1 MSLICLLVYPWSS
14 KLSKPFK
21 VCDVGAGNGHVM
33 LDLVKEFESSPIQT
47 IVQDLPPTLELS
59 KDFWGK
65 NYPKAVNDR
74 RVEFVPINFFEE
86 EPVENC
92 DVYYVSYLF

>member
-1 MSLICLLVYPWSS
+1 
-14 KLSKPFK
+14 
-21 VCDVGAGNGHVM
+21 M
-33 LDLVKEFESSPIQT
+33 LDLVKEFESSSIQT
-47 IVQDLPPTLELS
+47 IVQDLTPTLELS

-65 NYPKAVNDR
+65 NYPKAVNDG
-74 RVEFVPINFFEE
+74 RVKFVPINFFEE